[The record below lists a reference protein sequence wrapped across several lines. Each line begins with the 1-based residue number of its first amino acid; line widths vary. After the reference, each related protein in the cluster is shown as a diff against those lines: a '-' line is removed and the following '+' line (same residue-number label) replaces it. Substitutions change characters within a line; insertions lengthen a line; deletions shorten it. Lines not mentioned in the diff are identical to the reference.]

1 MRRSAL
7 LAVCLAVFI
16 DMLGFGIILP
26 SLPLHA
32 ADLGGGGAWVGV
44 LLTGYAAAQFVA
56 APILGS
62 LSDRYGR
69 RRLLLLSLA
78 GSAVSLTV
86 TAVAGSLALLLL
98 ARVVA
103 GGFGGATAVGQAYVI
118 DLSPARQRT
127 RALGLVGA
135 SIGLG
140 FVFGPAIGAGLAGLG
155 VDFAGTCFVAAGV
168 AVANL
173 VLGLIRLPGPAA
185 RPPTRR
191 GRPTGPRRSAPLRRI
206 ATLRAGL
213 SRPTLRP
220 VLLALFGVTFAF
232 VGMET
237 TFALL
242 ARSRFNLGPAGL
254 GIVFAG
260 VGIVMVI
267 VQGGLVSRLTDRYGD
282 APVALAGAVVL
293 AVGLLA
299 LPNVPAAVGYP
310 ALGLVAI
317 GQGLLSP
324 TTASLLAR
332 GGGGNLGGLL
342 GVGQSAA
349 AAARAVGP
357 LVAGLA
363 FALRPAAPYLI
374 GAVASLGAAALLW
387 TVRSGET
394 GDDPPPPTPRR
405 PARTTGRAEQLLDT
419 RP

>member
-7 LAVCLAVFI
+7 LAVCLAVFV

-32 ADLGGGGAWVGV
+32 ADLGGGGIWVGA
-44 LLTGYAAAQFVA
+44 LLTVYAAAQFVA
-56 APILGS
+56 APVLGS

-78 GSAVSLTV
+78 GSAVSLAV
-86 TAVAGSLALLLL
+86 TGVAGSLALLLL

-103 GGFGGATAVGQAYVI
+103 GGFGGATAVGQAYAI
-118 DLSPARQRT
+118 DLSSPERRT
-127 RALGLVGA
+127 RALGLIGG

-155 VDFAGTCFVAAGV
+155 LDFAGTCFVAAGI

-173 VLGLIRLPGPAA
+173 VLGLFLLPGPPS
-185 RPPTRR
+185 RPA
-191 GRPTGPRRSAPLRRI
+191 GRPERLAALSRI
-206 ATLRAGL
+206 AALRAGL
-213 SRPTLRP
+213 RRGQLRP
-220 VLLALFGVTFAF
+220 VLLAMFGVTFAF

-242 ARSRFNLGPAGL
+242 ARARFGLGPAGL
-254 GIVFAG
+254 GVVFAG
-260 VGIVMVI
+260 VGVIMVI
-267 VQGGLVSRLTDRYGD
+267 VQGGLVSRLSDRFGD
-282 APVALAGAVVL
+282 APVAVAGAVL
-293 AVGLLA
+293 LGAGLLA
-299 LPNVPAAVGYP
+299 LPFAPAAIGYP

-324 TTASLLAR
+324 TTAALIAR
-332 GGGGNLGGLL
+332 NGGRNLGGLL

-363 FALRPAAPYLI
+363 FELQPAVPYL
-374 GAVASLGAAALLW
+374 LGTAACLVAAALLR
-387 TVRSGET
+387 TVATAAPPE
-394 GDDPPPPTPRR
+394 PPPAAVIPHPRD
-405 PARTTGRAEQLLDT
+405 PGAGRAELVG
-419 RP
+419 R